1 VQTSVSEGQE
11 QPTNSETHVRQQE
24 GEAKGFAKFA
34 NKKLKG
40 IHGDW
45 IDEK

>member
-1 VQTSVSEGQE
+1 MERGRKEQE
-11 QPTNSETHVRQQE
+11 QPGKSVITVPQQE
-24 GEAKGFAKFA
+24 GEAKGFAKLA

-40 IHGDW
+40 IYGDW